1 MNGGNGGSVVLP
13 ENRPVPTRGTA
24 IDTPPAT
31 ATTLTTPRVVRTK
44 ALTTVPEPTTTGLT
58 LTLRICGAACIAGWC
73 GTGARGGGEAAVNAR
88 TTARVRAARGRERP
102 SA

>member
-13 ENRPVPTRGTA
+13 ENRPAPTRGTA
-24 IDTPPAT
+24 IDNPPAM
-31 ATTLTTPRVVRTK
+31 ATTLTTPDVVRTT
-44 ALTTVPEPTTTGLT
+44 ALTTLPEPTTKGLT
-58 LTLRICGAACIAGWC
+58 LTLRIRGATCVAGWAP
-73 GTGARGGGEAAVNAR
+73 GARGGGEAAVSAR